1 MKWGCLTAVL
11 LILVASIGA
20 ESLDKWCPL
29 MVNIYG
35 ACSEELIKNY
45 LSPHPYAK
53 LSPVPK
59 GPTSPTFNP
68 ILANGSLL
76 SMYETPEKMEEKLI
90 YLGVTLG

>member
-1 MKWGCLTAVL
+1 M
-11 LILVASIGA
+11 VAGA

-45 LSPHPYAK
+45 LAPHAYAK
-53 LSPVPK
+53 PVPVPK
-59 GPTSPTFNP
+59 VQIPERLS

-76 SMYETPEKMEEKLI
+76 SMYESPERMEEKLA
-90 YLGVTLG
+90 YLGRTIG